1 MFVQK
6 GSIWTTGPVSHL
18 ELILNE
24 LESGSKRIH
33 SAAWNFFFFANYSLF
48 PIHEK
53 NSFQKMSFF
62 TKKRSNSRKLKKTF
76 YIPFLF
82 IGVAFESKDGNQV
95 SWEEEESQ
103 KHETSSCV
111 INYRKTNRSSVGQ
124 KPKRM
129 NAAVEPEKPSQPE
142 PTFFEALSFNEPNIE
157 LFGSLSALRKAFKLK
172 LRTSRECPK

>member
-6 GSIWTTGPVSHL
+6 GSTWSTGPVCHL

-24 LESGSKRIH
+24 LETGSKESIQLPE
-33 SAAWNFFFFANYSLF
+33 FFFTNYSLF

-129 NAAVEPEKPSQPE
+129 NAAVEPEKPSKLE
-142 PTFFEALSFNEPNIE
+142 PTFFEAWSFNEPNIE
-157 LFGSLSALRKAFKLK
+157 LFSSLNALRKAFKLSYGLIDQK
-172 LRTSRECPK
+172 KQII